1 MPDATAPSAAAG
13 TVRRLT
19 PVLVV
24 DRVEPS
30 VAFWRDRLG
39 LEVTVE
45 VPHEDH
51 VGFAILAGEGV
62 ELMYQS
68 RASIAADLPSGVQPP
83 ADTTTFLFVEV
94 SDLNA
99 VERAVTGAPVVMAR
113 RKTFYGMEEIGVREP
128 GGHVV
133 TFAMRV
139 AES

>member
-1 MPDATAPSAAAG
+1 MTNAASAPAAAG
-13 TVRRLT
+13 AVRKIT
-19 PVLVV
+19 PVLIV

-39 LEVTVE
+39 FQVTVE

-51 VGFAILAGEGV
+51 LGFAILVGEGV

-68 RASIAADLPSGVQPP
+68 RASVEADVPKEALPPKD
-83 ADTTTFLFVEV
+83 ATTYLFVEV

-99 VERAVTGAPVVMAR
+99 VERAVAGTPVVMAR

-133 TFAMRV
+133 TFAQRV
-139 AES
+139 

>member
-1 MPDATAPSAAAG
+1 MTNTASAPAAG
-13 TVRRLT
+13 TVRKIT
-19 PVLVV
+19 PVLIV

-39 LEVTVE
+39 FQVTAE
-45 VPHEDH
+45 VPHEGH
-51 VGFAILAGEGV
+51 LGFAILVGDGV

-68 RASIAADLPSGVQPP
+68 RASVAADVPPEMPPP
-83 ADTTTFLFVEV
+83 ADATTYLFVEV

-99 VERAVTGAPVVMAR
+99 VERAIAGTPVVMAR

-133 TFAMRV
+133 TFAQRV
-139 AES
+139 

>member
-1 MPDATAPSAAAG
+1 MTNTASAPAAG
-13 TVRRLT
+13 AVRKIT
-19 PVLVV
+19 PVLIV

-39 LEVTVE
+39 FQVTAE

-51 VGFAILAGEGV
+51 LGFAILVGDGV

-68 RASIAADLPSGVQPP
+68 RASVEADAPKEALPPKD
-83 ADTTTFLFVEV
+83 ATTYLFVEV

-99 VERAVTGAPVVMAR
+99 VERAVAGTPVVMAR

-133 TFAMRV
+133 TFAQRV
-139 AES
+139 